1 MDVHP
6 DSVKVSLGTNTG
18 TTDSALVT
26 LESNFSGIVLFNN
39 MLEDEDGQTPT
50 WVSCAPGND
59 YIDANG
65 QRQVVLH
72 FNSHGCA
79 EEDHHAT
86 LRIRHTGGEQL
97 VPVTMHVSSVGIP
110 TVEFPVQIRVYPNPT
125 SGSVFVQHESS
136 IIERVTVTDL
146 YGRTVATVPVNDY
159 TGAIDLSS
167 LPNGLYLLHIEQ
179 VDGTHIMHK
188 IIKE

>member
-1 MDVHP
+1 MG
-6 DSVKVSLGTNTG
+6 VSAHIG
-18 TTDSALVT
+18 DSALVT
-26 LESNFSGIVLFNN
+26 LESTFSGIVLFNN

-72 FNSHGCA
+72 FNSYGCA

-110 TVEFPVQIRVYPNPT
+110 TVDFPAHIRVYPNPT
-125 SGSVFVQHESS
+125 SGSIFVQHESA

-146 YGRTVATVPVNDY
+146 YGRTLATVPVNDY

-167 LPNGLYLLHIEQ
+167 LPNGLYLL
-179 VDGTHIMHK
+179 K
-188 IIKE
+188 IGMENGENVTTKVIKN